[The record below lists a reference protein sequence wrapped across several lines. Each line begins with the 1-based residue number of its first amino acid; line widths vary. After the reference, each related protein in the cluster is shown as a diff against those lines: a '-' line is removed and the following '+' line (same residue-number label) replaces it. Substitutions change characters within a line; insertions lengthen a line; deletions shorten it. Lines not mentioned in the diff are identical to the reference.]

1 MLQILRSIELRLSP
15 TGHGTVRH
23 QRIISVV
30 LFPDLWIPKIFPAT
44 SFRKHIG
51 SNHRIVCKLM
61 IGLSEVSPSPMAIAC
76 CCRIRESP
84 SASVSS
90 ITSVHMTFLCLQR
103 RTGEVASGIID
114 FIRCHRAGK
123 QLPADDII
131 RPVMRPVHRSPLST
145 VWVVLTEQ
153 MIFSSILGKTVW
165 VINPAHRS
173 CHMERRTCTYCLLCH
188 FCCILPCFFNNS
200 LIISAFHCT
209 DHRSTDQV
217 FL

>member
-1 MLQILRSIELRLSP
+1 MFPQQSPNKFYLISASDIISLYRKYDSDLILWYHIFRQSHPEHITVRCHKWYREIQASSTDTVPFPHFTVLSAAVVKYRCKAPMLQILRSIELRLSP

-90 ITSVHMTFLCLQR
+90 ITSVY
-103 RTGEVASGIID
+103 I
-114 FIRCHRAGK
+114 
-123 QLPADDII
+123 
-131 RPVMRPVHRSPLST
+131 ST
-145 VWVVLTEQ
+145 WP
-153 MIFSSILGKTVW
+153 FSVSNAEPEK
-165 VINPAHRS
+165 
-173 CHMERRTCTYCLLCH
+173 
-188 FCCILPCFFNNS
+188 
-200 LIISAFHCT
+200 
-209 DHRSTDQV
+209 
-217 FL
+217 

>member
-61 IGLSEVSPSPMAIAC
+61 IGLSVSDGDCLLLSHTG
-76 CCRIRESP
+76 ESVC
-84 SASVSS
+84 VSFQHYLC
-90 ITSVHMTFLCLQR
+90 VHQHMTFLCLQR

-153 MIFSSILGKTVW
+153 MIFSSILGK
-165 VINPAHRS
+165 NRLGH
-173 CHMERRTCTYCLLCH
+173 
-188 FCCILPCFFNNS
+188 
-200 LIISAFHCT
+200 
-209 DHRSTDQV
+209 
-217 FL
+217 